1 VRSLTGEI
9 GQEYNSRSIKAAE
22 SKGMEDADT
31 LNADLISLC
40 KVILP
45 FHLAHNAEAEA
56 VDLLVEVQQ
65 LPLLLEEEAKVDAN
79 NYRRICLYL
88 LRSADFMADP
98 EDLKEILTT
107 SYTIYTRQGA
117 LVDALRVALRM
128 SDHCDDMVKV
138 KETMAAAGADDA
150 GMATKQQMA
159 LILARHRVNFEDED
173 DSALSALVGNSMLS
187 ECFLNLARDV
197 DVMEPKTP
205 EDIYKSHLADTAAF
219 VRRKD
224 QNKQVDSAVTNLANT
239 FVNGFVNCGFGNDKL
254 MTPEDSQW
262 YFFSVL
268 PQIAPSSD
276 HALLPIGFTKTKN
289 ME

>member
-1 VRSLTGEI
+1 
-9 GQEYNSRSIKAAE
+9 
-22 SKGMEDADT
+22 MEDSDT
-31 LNADLISLC
+31 ANADLISLC

-45 FHLAHNAEAEA
+45 FHLGHNADAEA

-65 LPLLLEEEAKVDAN
+65 LPLLLEETSKVDET

-128 SDHCDDMVKV
+128 CDHGDDMEKI
-138 KETMAAAGADDA
+138 KETMAAASGDDE
-150 GMATKQQMA
+150 MATRQQMA
-159 LILARHRVNFEDED
+159 LILARHRVNYEDED
-173 DSALSALVGNSMLS
+173 DSALSALVGNCMLS

-224 QNKQVDSAVTNLANT
+224 QAKQVDSAITNLANT
-239 FVNGFVNCGFGNDKL
+239 FVNGFVNCGFGTDKL
-254 MTPEDSQW
+254 MTPEDAQW
-262 YFFSVL
+262 
-268 PQIAPSSD
+268 
-276 HALLPIGFTKTKN
+276 
-289 ME
+289 